1 MAVENY
7 LSRCWKCNECE
18 KDEEIVQPCTENSDR
33 LCQCK
38 AGFHKADGDDKFC
51 VQDPSNAIPTGAP
64 SGGGNTAGIVVA
76 VVLLLLFGAAVAA
89 FIYKKKG
96 GKFPCDGEPGN
107 PDQPGSTA
115 SPLLTKNKQ
124 NPEAVPSTDSIE
136 VKFIKGN
143 RAEIVRIVCDDPGS
157 LLGEVESLGYADV
170 HSGAIAQINKV
181 DTMASPYT
189 LKIIGG
195 QGGNAFSFDGQE
207 NVATLQKLS
216 VSVGGCQVRGIEV
229 WLTDG
234 RRKTF
239 GTMYSSAQK
248 FEFKSGEFITSLSL
262 WNNEAGTHLGA
273 IKFRTSHSREFF
285 ANMTDLELK
294 NEYKIDVGSGI
305 CLGVQGRAGSDIDSM
320 GFLFINAIK
329 SSVIQDMKYPTMHQ
343 VLPNVQTEEI
353 KEMQYKNETSVDQS
367 YTFESSKK
375 INKTSSWSTTNNI
388 AFTFSLTVNAG
399 TPKIIEVGGG
409 FSFAEGI
416 ESKHKVEESEEET
429 DTLTFPVSVP
439 PHKTINVV
447 ATIGHVKI
455 VLPYTALLR
464 ITCVN
469 GAFLDAPLNG
479 VYRGLTYTKMAAV
492 TTES

>member
-1 MAVENY
+1 
-7 LSRCWKCNECE
+7 
-18 KDEEIVQPCTENSDR
+18 
-33 LCQCK
+33 
-38 AGFHKADGDDKFC
+38 
-51 VQDPSNAIPTGAP
+51 
-64 SGGGNTAGIVVA
+64 
-76 VVLLLLFGAAVAA
+76 
-89 FIYKKKG
+89 
-96 GKFPCDGEPGN
+96 
-107 PDQPGSTA
+107 
-115 SPLLTKNKQ
+115 
-124 NPEAVPSTDSIE
+124 
-136 VKFIKGN
+136 
-143 RAEIVRIVCDDPGS
+143 
-157 LLGEVESLGYADV
+157 
-170 HSGAIAQINKV
+170 
-181 DTMASPYT
+181 MASPYT
-189 LKIIGG
+189 LKNIGG

-216 VSVGGCQVRGIEV
+216 VSVGGYQVRGVEV
-229 WLTDG
+229 SLTDG

-239 GTMYSSAQK
+239 GTMYSSAQE

-262 WNNEAGTHLGA
+262 WGNEAGTHMGA

-343 VLPNVQTEEI
+343 VLPKVQMEEI
-353 KEMQYKNETSVDQS
+353 KEMAYKNETSVGQS

-375 INKTSSWSTTNNI
+375 ITKTSSWSTTNNI
-388 AFTFSLTVNAG
+388 ESTFSLTVNAG
-399 TPKIIEVGGG
+399 TPKIVEAGSG

-447 ATIGHVKI
+447 ANIGHANV

-469 GAFLDAPLNG
+469 GAFLDAPMNG

-492 TTES
+492 ATES

>member
-1 MAVENY
+1 MDFSLFFPPVSPCA
-7 LSRCWKCNECE
+7 
-18 KDEEIVQPCTENSDR
+18 DEEVAQPCTESSDT

-38 AGFHKADGDDKFC
+38 AGFHRVDTFC
-51 VQDPSNAIPTGAP
+51 TQDPSNATPTGAP
-64 SGGGNTAGIVVA
+64 SGGSNTVVIAVA
-76 VVLLLLFGAAVAA
+76 VVLLLLIFAAGAAA

-96 GKFPCDGEPGN
+96 GRFPCDGEPGN

-136 VKFIKGN
+136 VKFIKDN
-143 RAEIVRIVCDDPGS
+143 RAEVVRIVCDDPGN

-170 HSGAIAQINKV
+170 QSRAIAQKNKLDIMV
-181 DTMASPYT
+181 SPYT

-195 QGGNAFSFDGQE
+195 QGGNEFSFDGQE

-216 VSVGGCQVRGIEV
+216 VSVGGCRVRGVEV

-239 GTMYSSAQK
+239 GTMYSSAQE

-262 WNNEAGTHLGA
+262 WNNGDGTHLGA

-305 CLGVQGRAGSDIDSM
+305 CLGVQGRAGSYIDSM

-329 SSVIQDMKYPTMHQ
+329 SSVIQDMKYPTMRQ
-343 VLPNVQTEEI
+343 VLPNVQMEEI
-353 KEMQYKNETSVDQS
+353 KEMQYKNDTSVDQS

-399 TPKIIEVGGG
+399 TPKIVEAGGG

-429 DTLTFPVSVP
+429 DTLTFSVSVP

-469 GAFLDAPLNG
+469 GAILDTPLNG

-492 TTES
+492 ATES